1 MVRGCSPS
9 WIPWRSCCLTARAC
23 LFWARMHL
31 PHGPSE
37 AVLQVSCCR
46 RPGDAPN
53 ALASGKSAQEHWRW
67 TSRPHQSCLTRFPWM
82 QCIDAGPRAHP
93 LTELQR
99 GHDAHVMVWLQPAA
113 SIGCSMGAGSM
124 WSEGVLWAVSHGESV
139 ALRNSTL
146 TFAARTACAQ
156 LGSEGACGGRSSGAG
171 ASSPNAWGVAPG
183 ACASWQG
190 CLDSYCSILQ
200 HSAAVVSM
208 DAASTPAYILA
219 VHTAHAHAAHAANG
233 QHAAAGFCPCA
244 SKVFQRSNHRAVGP
258 LGCMCASCFDP
269 SNVCNEQVSP
279 DS

>member
-53 ALASGKSAQEHWRW
+53 ALASGKSAQEHRRW
-67 TSRPHQSCLTRFPWM
+67 TSRPPQSCLTRFPWM

-171 ASSPNAWGVAPG
+171 ASSPNAWGMVQEAP
-183 ACASWQG
+183 APSLMHLPTPPIVWH
-190 CLDSYCSILQ
+190 LKLQ
-200 HSAAVVSM
+200 HPSMQCAAEHLETLDRAEPGHDAHVSARLQRAR
-208 DAASTPAYILA
+208 
-219 VHTAHAHAAHAANG
+219 G
-233 QHAAAGFCPCA
+233 QLL
-244 SKVFQRSNHRAVGP
+244 Q
-258 LGCMCASCFDP
+258 
-269 SNVCNEQVSP
+269 Q
-279 DS
+279 

>member
-53 ALASGKSAQEHWRW
+53 ALASGKSAQEHRRW
-67 TSRPHQSCLTRFPWM
+67 ISRPPQSCLTRFPWM

-171 ASSPNAWGVAPG
+171 ASSPNAWGGG
-183 ACASWQG
+183 AR
-190 CLDSYCSILQ
+190 CLRQLAGMFRFILQ
-200 HSAAVVSM
+200 HSAAFCSCREHGC
-208 DAASTPAYILA
+208 SQHPC
-219 VHTAHAHAAHAANG
+219 VH
-233 QHAAAGFCPCA
+233 PR
-244 SKVFQRSNHRAVGP
+244 RSHGP
-258 LGCMCASCFDP
+258 RTCGARRQWATCSSRLLPVCF
-269 SNVCNEQVSP
+269 
-279 DS
+279 

>member
-1 MVRGCSPS
+1 MAAASSEHRLQHGGWQHVVRRCSLGCIAWRKCRSEEFNADFRSSHCMCSAGVRGG
-9 WIPWRSCCLTARAC
+9 
-23 LFWARMHL
+23 M
-31 PHGPSE
+31 
-37 AVLQVSCCR
+37 
-46 RPGDAPN
+46 
-53 ALASGKSAQEHWRW
+53 
-67 TSRPHQSCLTRFPWM
+67 
-82 QCIDAGPRAHP
+82 
-93 LTELQR
+93 
-99 GHDAHVMVWLQPAA
+99 
-113 SIGCSMGAGSM
+113 
-124 WSEGVLWAVSHGESV
+124 
-139 ALRNSTL
+139 
-146 TFAARTACAQ
+146 
-156 LGSEGACGGRSSGAG
+156 GGRSSGAG

-190 CLDSYCSILQ
+190 CLDSHCNILQ